1 MTAGKRRTTFIGEA
15 GFGFVVSLGAA
26 AVALTLSYLTPAAF
40 VGRFVIT
47 GIGLAVVLRA
57 IARSD
62 ERTGRVVVLAVWS
75 VVVVGVWLAGISLPA
90 FVLVHATLAWLVR
103 SLFSYSRLVEAGVDL
118 GLTLLALCFAV
129 FAAVR
134 TESVF
139 LATWCFLLIQA
150 LHGSIPGLI
159 ERCFSRRDDDVP
171 AGDPN
176 RAFADAF
183 RAADEAL
190 HRIAGQR

>member
-1 MTAGKRRTTFIGEA
+1 MTAIKGKTTFIGESA
-15 GFGFVVSLGAA
+15 FGLAVSLGAA
-26 AVALTLSYLTPAAF
+26 AVALTLAYVMPAAF
-40 VGRFVIT
+40 VGRFVISA
-47 GIGLAVVLRA
+47 IGFAVVMRT
-57 IARSD
+57 IACSD
-62 ERTGRVVVLAVWS
+62 EKTGRIVVLAIWS
-75 VVVVGVWLAGISLPA
+75 VAASGIWLAGMSLPA
-90 FVLVHATLAWLVR
+90 FVLVHASLVWLVR
-103 SLFSYSRLVEAGVDL
+103 SLFTYSRLIEAGLDF
-118 GLTLLALCFAV
+118 GLTLLAVCFAV

-159 ERCFSRRDDDVP
+159 RRWSERRDDVVP

-183 RAADEAL
+183 RAAD
-190 HRIAGQR
+190 